1 MTTNDIELRSAVM
14 GVITD
19 VWDRAKQI
27 DDAADEVLDLIN
39 ADRQRRGEPV
49 AWVTAD
55 TVNGQTVNGK
65 PRRIWWENNDGVG
78 MPIYTAPQPAEPVK
92 RPYAQGT
99 ALGEF
104 GIIPMCDQVDDEPM
118 KVPSDADILDL
129 WTGDTTHSRPVMGKN
144 KVIAFA
150 RALLARE
157 AVLRDRVANSRP
169 TEQEPFGYFKAEP
182 FGWTDC
188 SPTDEGAIPLY
199 ERPAAPQPAQAQQPV
214 SGADELLALARAA
227 LEPFADLGA
236 WLFARNL
243 PDDTP
248 MVDVVHINNVK
259 TTLTRGHFKAA
270 YSAATDIDAALDAAV
285 AADRAQAAPAAPQPA
300 QQERKPLTRAD
311 YENKSEYLGCT
322 SAVMRQG
329 FEDGV
334 RFAERMH
341 GIRE

>member
-1 MTTNDIELRSAVM
+1 MTDRYDPGLLGGQDGMPAYVWHDIIRAEL
-14 GVITD
+14 
-19 VWDRAKQI
+19 DRAYDFYMDQI
-27 DDAADEVLDLIN
+27 DRA
-39 ADRQRRGEPV
+39 
-49 AWVTAD
+49 
-55 TVNGQTVNGK
+55 
-65 PRRIWWENNDGVG
+65 
-78 MPIYTAPQPAEPVK
+78 APQAGRAEPVK
-92 RPYAQGT
+92 
-99 ALGEF
+99 
-104 GIIPMCDQVDDEPM
+104 
-118 KVPSDADILDL
+118 VPSKDLAHEIWAAAQTAPGEGIEDAVERVAD
-129 WTGDTTHSRPVMGKN
+129 
-144 KVIAFA
+144 
-150 RALLARE
+150 LLARE
-157 AVLRDRVANSRP
+157 AVLRDREANSRP

-199 ERPAAPQPAQAQQPV
+199 ERPATPQPAQAQQPV